1 MFSYLIADNDKLKQG
16 CSAAPTSIIQPPIP
30 KKAMYK
36 YTHLFGQTFKKKT
49 RYNARL
55 TARHRKSATIGAWGV
70 SLLYSQVNSH
80 RLAL

>member
-49 RYNARL
+49 RINCQINSQAQEVSNYWGMGCVSSIL
-55 TARHRKSATIGAWGV
+55 TG
-70 SLLYSQVNSH
+70 
-80 RLAL
+80 

>member
-36 YTHLFGQTFKKKT
+36 YTHLFGQTLVKQGLI
-49 RYNARL
+49 ARL
-55 TARHRKSATIGAWGV
+55 TDRHRKSATIGAWGV